1 MSGCSF
7 FQSKCPPLSLLPV
20 ESILKKQ
27 SGVEMFQVGDRVK
40 IVTTVF
46 QEAVGT
52 VVSVIPGRARLIPR
66 EFIVQTTT
74 GFHRFFEEQLTFITD
89 VQRVDGSNC

>member
-1 MSGCSF
+1 M
-7 FQSKCPPLSLLPV
+7 

-52 VVSVIPGRARLIPR
+52 VVSVIPGRALLIPR
-66 EFIVQTTT
+66 EFVVQTAA
-74 GFHRFFEEQLTFITD
+74 GFHRFFEDQLISFTD
-89 VQRVDGSNC
+89 AQRVVASNR